1 MAASSNQ
8 IAAAARQQSAVIR
21 RIEQQ
26 AARDAGQPLAQALTA
41 AQNTATRQWIHAT
54 ARQSLPSPDALDRLI
69 KAIKQLLTEAFRG
82 KGKLAADTIR
92 IAAYNSAQ
100 LSARQASALAAAMS
114 GAPTPPTPPIQ
125 PAIGPDA
132 TAAADAVPAAVE
144 EEHHHALAL
153 LTAASLTAL
162 GFAGLTGV
170 FNRARRA
177 VTRIARHAA
186 VAITSAAAH
195 VAAAVARAI
204 GPTTRL
210 LWVAEPGACPACAA
224 YAGRSVIA
232 GRRFPAALSLD
243 PRRTVFATAP
253 KGPPLHPS
261 CRCWT
266 IPYSPTWRVDGTPLP
281 RLLRQYA
288 QAERRA

>member
-1 MAASSNQ
+1 MVSSNH
-8 IAAAARQQSAVIR
+8 IADTARQLPAALR

-26 AARDAGQPLAQALTA
+26 AARDAAAPLATALTD
-41 AQNTATRQWIHAT
+41 AQKTVTRQWLQLTSPAT
-54 ARQSLPSPDALDRLI
+54 AIPSPKALDRLI
-69 KAIKQLLTEAFRG
+69 TAIKQLLADAFRG

-92 IAAYNSAQ
+92 IAAFNSAQ

-114 GAPTPPTPPIQ
+114 GEPVPPVQ
-125 PAIGPDA
+125 PVIGPE
-132 TAAADAVPAAVE
+132 AAAAAEAVPAAVDD
-144 EEHHHALAL
+144 EHRRALAL
-153 LTAASLTAL
+153 LTTASVTAL
-162 GFAGLTGV
+162 GFAGVTGV

-186 VAITSAAAH
+186 VAVTSAAAH
-195 VAAAVARAI
+195 AAAAVARAI

-224 YAGRSVIA
+224 YAGHSVVA

-253 KGPPLHPS
+253 TGPPLHPS

-266 IPYSPTWRVDGTPLP
+266 IPYSPTWPVDGTPLP
-281 RLLRQYA
+281 ALLRRA
-288 QAERRA
+288 ARTERRA

>member
-1 MAASSNQ
+1 MVSSNH
-8 IAAAARQQSAVIR
+8 IADTARQLPAALR

-26 AARDAGQPLAQALTA
+26 AARDAAAPLAQALTD
-41 AQNTATRQWIHAT
+41 AQQAATRQWLHAT
-54 ARQSLPSPDALDRLI
+54 TKQALPSPTALDRYI
-69 KAIKQLLTEAFRG
+69 AAVKRLLANAFRG

-92 IAAYNSAQ
+92 IAAYSSAK
-100 LSARQASALAAAMS
+100 LSARQAAALAAAMS
-114 GAPTPPTPPIQ
+114 GNPTPPVQ
-125 PAIGPDA
+125 PTIGPDA
-132 TAAADAVPAAVE
+132 AATADAVPTAVE
-144 EEHHHALAL
+144 DEHHRALAL
-153 LTAASLTAL
+153 LTAASVTAL
-162 GFAGLTGV
+162 GFAGVTGV

-186 VAITSAAAH
+186 VAVTSAAAH
-195 VAAAVARAI
+195 TAAAVARAI

-224 YAGRSVIA
+224 YAGRSVVA

-253 KGPPLHPS
+253 LGPPLHPH

-266 IPYSPTWRVDGTPLP
+266 IPYSPTWPLDGTPLP
-281 RLLRQYA
+281 ALLRRA
-288 QAERRA
+288 ARTERRA

>member
-8 IAAAARQQSAVIR
+8 IAAAARNQSAVIR

-26 AARDAGQPLAQALTA
+26 AARDAGQPLAQALAA
-41 AQNTATRQWIHAT
+41 AQNAATRQWIHAT
-54 ARQSLPSPDALDRLI
+54 DRQTTPSPGALDRLI
-69 KAIKQLLTEAFRG
+69 ATIKQLLAEAFRG
-82 KGKLAADTIR
+82 KGKLAADSIR

-100 LSARQASALAAAMS
+100 LSARQATALAAAMS
-114 GAPTPPTPPIQ
+114 GTPTPPIQ
-125 PAIGPDA
+125 PVIGPDA
-132 TAAADAVPAAVE
+132 TAAADATPAAVE

-162 GFAGLTGV
+162 GFAGLAGV

-204 GPTTRL
+204 GPTTLL

-224 YAGRSVIA
+224 YAGRSVVA

-243 PRRTVFATAP
+243 PQRTVFATAP
-253 KGPPLHPS
+253 TGPPLHPH

-266 IPYSPTWRVDGTPLP
+266 IPYSPTWPVDGTPLP
-281 RLLRQYA
+281 TLLRRA
-288 QAERRA
+288 ARTERRV

>member
-1 MAASSNQ
+1 MAANSNQ
-8 IAAAARQQSAVIR
+8 IAAAARHQSAVIR

-26 AARDAGQPLAQALTA
+26 AARDAGQPLAQALA
-41 AQNTATRQWIHAT
+41 SAQNTATRQWVHAT
-54 ARQSLPSPDALDRLI
+54 DRQTPPSPSALDRLI
-69 KAIKQLLTEAFRG
+69 AAIKQLLADAFRG

-92 IAAYNSAQ
+92 IAAFNSAQ
-100 LSARQASALAAAMS
+100 LSARQAAALAAAMS
-114 GAPTPPTPPIQ
+114 GQPTPPVQ
-125 PAIGPDA
+125 PVIGPDA
-132 TAAADAVPAAVE
+132 TAAADAVPAAVAE
-144 EEHHHALAL
+144 EQGHALAL
-153 LTAASLTAL
+153 LTTASLTAL
-162 GFAGLTGV
+162 GFAGVTGV

-186 VAITSAAAH
+186 VAVTSAAAH
-195 VAAAVARAI
+195 AAAAVARAI

-224 YAGRSVIA
+224 YAGRSVVA

-253 KGPPLHPS
+253 TGPPLHPS

-266 IPYSPTWRVDGTPLP
+266 IPYSPTWRVDGTRLP
-281 RLLRQYA
+281 ALLRQYA
-288 QAERRA
+288 RTERGA

>member
-1 MAASSNQ
+1 MTASSNQ
-8 IAAAARQQSAVIR
+8 IATAARNQSAVIR

-26 AARDAGQPLAQALTA
+26 AARDAGQPLAQALAA
-41 AQNTATRQWIHAT
+41 AQNAATRQWIHAT
-54 ARQSLPSPDALDRLI
+54 ARQATPSPDALDRLI
-69 KAIKQLLTEAFRG
+69 ATTKQLLAEAFRG

-100 LSARQASALAAAMS
+100 LSARQAAALAAAMS
-114 GAPTPPTPPIQ
+114 GEPTPPMQ
-125 PAIGPDA
+125 PVIGPEAA
-132 TAAADAVPAAVE
+132 TAADAVPAAVE
-144 EEHHHALAL
+144 DEHQRALAL
-153 LTAASLTAL
+153 LTAASVTAL
-162 GFAGLTGV
+162 GFAGVTGV

-177 VTRIARHAA
+177 VIRISRHAA
-186 VAITSAAAH
+186 VAVTSAAAH
-195 VAAAVARAI
+195 AATAVARAI

-224 YAGRSVIA
+224 YAGRSVVA

-253 KGPPLHPS
+253 TGPPLHPH

-266 IPYSPTWRVDGTPLP
+266 IPYSPTWPVDGTPLP
-281 RLLRQYA
+281 ALLRRAA
-288 QAERRA
+288 QTERRT